1 MIRLQARQVWRLA
14 RKYLFIRY
22 KNTAFGI
29 LWSFVNPLLLL
40 LVFSIIFSQA
50 FPSVENYKLFALSG
64 IVIWNFFPG
73 AMGTLIQILPDNAPV
88 LRSYPV
94 APLVLPLAAILSS
107 LLHFFILFLAFAFL
121 LPAFGWKPSWT
132 LLGIVPG
139 MTLFALFTLG
149 WGLVLG
155 TLNVFF
161 RDVALLWNTLLPAI
175 FYFTPVVFPADLV
188 PQGLQPFLWANPLAW
203 YVLPLRRCLVENEWP
218 TFAEWGV
225 MAILAMTFLFAG
237 LLFFRKLKKYFI
249 AFL

>member
-1 MIRLQARQVWRLA
+1 MISLQARQVWRLA

-50 FPSVENYKLFALSG
+50 FPSVENYRLFALSG

-88 LRSYPV
+88 LRSYPMTPV
-94 APLVLPLAAILSS
+94 VLPLAAILSS
-107 LLHFFILFLAFAFL
+107 LLHFFLLFLAFAFL
-121 LPAFGWKPSWT
+121 LPAFGWNPSWT
-132 LLGIVPG
+132 SLAIVPG
-139 MTLFALFTLG
+139 MVLYALFTLG
-149 WGLVLG
+149 LGLVLG

-161 RDVALLWNTLLPAI
+161 RDVALLWNTLLPAV
-175 FYFTPVVFPADLV
+175 FYFTPVVFPPDLV
-188 PQGLQPFLWANPLAW
+188 PARLQPLLWANPLAW
-203 YVLPLRRCLVENEWP
+203 YILPLRRCLVENEWP
-218 TFAEWGV
+218 MLAEWGV
-225 MAILAMTFLFAG
+225 MGVLATTFLIG
-237 LLFFRKLKKYFI
+237 GLFFFKKFKKYFI